1 MSEVA
6 TISAIQDLYA
16 FANEKGI
23 VEIVIRGAHK
33 RYKVFQKIAIDN
45 LPQQEQ
51 EAVRQKIISLLEK
64 NVANSEK
71 AVSLIKNNLA
81 LNNKSIS
88 LISQISGMS
97 KIGLLL
103 NGANLC
109 ATCAGFAMVI
119 TELKKVESNLSDQ
132 ISKLDEDVK
141 KINETWSNYKLREVL
156 EEHNHM
162 LDCFRIQKP
171 FSEEQLRELV
181 AAESNVLE
189 TLIEIYEKNVAV
201 DKEGL
206 LFSILSLLSMFT
218 TALRYFDEI
227 YYFNNHANIKDG
239 DWYTSH
245 DEWMKVYGK
254 LVGKPFVERYQDYAM
269 LEAKMNTREAD
280 IFYISL
286 IDQIKDLEQQVV
298 DNQEL
303 VKAVGDQ
310 DSLQKVRE
318 VTVEEVKRVISET
331 LQEACYGVESEEIK
345 VAYEK
350 AYKLAAS
357 A

>member
-6 TISAIQDLYA
+6 TISTIQDLYA

-33 RYKVFQKIAIDN
+33 RYKVFQKIAIDD

-51 EAVRQKIISLLEK
+51 EAARQKIMSLLEK
-64 NVANSEK
+64 NVANSERK
-71 AVSLIKNNLA
+71 ISLLKNNNA
-81 LNNKSIS
+81 LNNKNFK
-88 LISQISGMS
+88 LLSQVVGTN

-103 NGANLC
+103 SGANLC
-109 ATCAGFAMVI
+109 ATCAGFAIVVA
-119 TELKKVESNLSDQ
+119 ELKRVESNLSDQ

-141 KINETWSNYKLREVL
+141 KINETWGNYRLREVM
-156 EEHNHM
+156 EKHNHM

-189 TLIEIYEKNVAV
+189 TLIEFYEKNAAV

-218 TALRYFDEI
+218 TALRYFDES

-254 LVGKPFVERYQDYAM
+254 LTGKPFVEKYQDYAM
-269 LEAKMNTREAD
+269 LEEKMNTREAD
-280 IFYISL
+280 IFYISI
-286 IDQIKDLEQQVV
+286 IDQIKDLEQQVK

-303 VKAVGDQ
+303 VKAVGNQ

-318 VTVEEVKRVISET
+318 VTIEEVKRVISET
-331 LQEACYGVESEEIK
+331 LQEACYGVDSAEIK
-345 VAYEK
+345 AAYEK